1 MPGLADRCAVCGK
14 EFTFSLPRCAFCRK
28 AFCSSCSVR
37 VGGSSFS
44 SKECGHAFFYG
55 GQEDVEE
62 EDRAGADEGE

>member
-1 MPGLADRCAVCGK
+1 
-14 EFTFSLPRCAFCRK
+14 
-28 AFCSSCSVR
+28 

-62 EDRAGADEGE
+62 EDRAGADEEE